1 MTSFLI
7 RDIDMKPFELSKEDL
22 ENEVWL
28 PVQGYEGLYEV
39 SNMGRLMTLRKFHKT
54 GHTGHWREAKLMSLS
69 YAGNYVTIDLRPKKI
84 GREISMHRLVAL
96 HFIPNPEN
104 KPQVNHKKGNKFDNR
119 ATELEWSTI
128 SENHLHAFRTGLK
141 KSAWI
146 GKTGKDH
153 VSSKPVA
160 IVANSERKEFES
172 STACAKY
179 LGVNLASVLQAI
191 RLEGNCKGYKI
202 KRA

>member
-1 MTSFLI
+1 
-7 RDIDMKPFELSKEDL
+7 
-22 ENEVWL
+22 
-28 PVQGYEGLYEV
+28 
-39 SNMGRLMTLRKFHKT
+39 
-54 GHTGHWREAKLMSLS
+54 
-69 YAGNYVTIDLRPKKI
+69 
-84 GREISMHRLVAL
+84 MHRLVAI
-96 HFIPNPEN
+96 HFIPNPDN

-128 SENHLHAFRTGLK
+128 SENHLHAFETGLK
-141 KSAWI
+141 KASWT

-153 VSSKPVA
+153 VSSKPV
-160 IVANSERKEFES
+160 IMIGDNGTKEFES

-191 RLEGNCKGYKI
+191 RLQGNCKGHKI